1 MTGLPASPALE
12 LELDEGW
19 LTVWFPEPEARN
31 PLTAARVSA
40 LVALCAALK
49 GRRDVRG
56 VTFRGRGGM
65 FCAGGDLKGFRAA
78 LQGTREEIVAMSLA
92 GAEAFAAVAAL
103 EQVTVMAV
111 EGFAVAGGFGLCCCG
126 DMVIADRGARFA
138 MTEVRIGIVPAQIAP
153 YVLARLVPRDAHRL
167 MLTAAQLDA
176 EGAKAAGLVDE
187 VTQDAQDMEAA
198 LAGIRAAVLA
208 CGPGAV
214 AATKA
219 LIHALPGR
227 VPGALRE
234 AAAGAFADALLSE
247 EGREGVASFLE
258 KRKPSWAPR

>member
-1 MTGLPASPALE
+1 MTGLPESPALE
-12 LELDEGW
+12 LELNEGW

-40 LVALCAALK
+40 LVALCDALK

-56 VTFRGRGGM
+56 VTFRGRGAM

-92 GAEAFAAVAAL
+92 GAEAFAAVEAL

-111 EGFAVAGGFGLCCCG
+111 EGFAMAGGFGLACCG
-126 DMVIADRGARFA
+126 DVVIADRGARFA
-138 MTEVRIGIVPAQIAP
+138 LTEARIGIVPAQIAP
-153 YVLARLVPRDAHRL
+153 YVLARLGAREGRRL

-176 EGAKAAGLVDE
+176 TGAKAAGLADE
-187 VTQDAQDMEAA
+187 VTEDMEAS
-198 LAGIRAAVLA
+198 LARVRGAVLA
-208 CGPGAV
+208 CGPGAL

-219 LIHALPGR
+219 LFRALPGR
-227 VPGALRE
+227 SRDEAR
-234 AAAGAFADALLSE
+234 AAAANAFADALLSE